1 MRLPKKDLIATAL
14 VAAAVLLYM
23 LWLADK
29 TLPGLGS
36 IRATGVVILGLGFAA
51 SAVAVVPG
59 FEQLLR
65 GSRTYL
71 AVTSLL
77 GVVAFVSGVQM
88 LLSSSGLGL
97 GVLMVAMVAMW
108 LIATTHHWMLA
119 TRSEPDDDR
128 SASVPASHVGSAPSR

>member
-14 VAAAVLLYM
+14 VTAAVLLYM
-23 LWLADK
+23 LWMADK

-36 IRATGVVILGLGFAA
+36 TRATGVVILGLGFAA

-59 FEQLLR
+59 FDQLLR

-77 GVVAFVSGVQM
+77 GVVAFVGGVQM

-97 GVLMVAMVAMW
+97 GVLMVAMVTLW

-119 TRSEPDDDR
+119 TRSGQGGSG
-128 SASVPASHVGSAPSR
+128 SASMPASHVGSASSR